1 MNIDN
6 LNIINYI
13 LLNIKYLYSGE
24 HKMYRF
30 CYTYNMYIVLLY
42 ICLLEIS
49 FSNIPIG
56 YYIIRYFKR
65 SLLNVNMLV
74 Y

>member
-6 LNIINYI
+6 LSIINNI
-13 LLNIKYLYSGE
+13 LLNIKCLYSGE

-30 CYTYNMYIVLLY
+30 CYTYNMYI
-42 ICLLEIS
+42 CLLEIS
-49 FSNIPIG
+49 FLNISIG
-56 YYIIRYFKR
+56 YYIVRYFKR